1 MECLPL
7 SRNLPADERGK
18 KMAMPE
24 LSKDSCS
31 YKDSEL
37 VAEARAGN
45 REAFSVL
52 INRHHRTCVNIASFI
67 LRDRSDAQDEV
78 QKACFKAFEHLD
90 QYHGD
95 AEFLTWLLRIVSN
108 QCLMLIRVRRRV
120 RYVYIDADTDRE
132 RSMPIEL
139 PSVAANPEGELINQE
154 MHEVLQREVRRI
166 PPLLRNVLILRDV
179 EELPMAD
186 VAARL
191 QITLPAAKSRLLRA
205 RIELR
210 ERVKRHC
217 SGGAQRKS
225 RPVDSS
231 RVIPIDAKRP
241 LKLPA
246 TIRQNE
252 PAASE
257 NFNAAAPAWASLRR
271 GPGYDG
277 LRAGSWFVPNN
288 VGLQGPRQATG
299 A

>member
-1 MECLPL
+1 
-7 SRNLPADERGK
+7 
-18 KMAMPE
+18 
-24 LSKDSCS
+24 
-31 YKDSEL
+31 L

-132 RSMPIEL
+132 RSMPVEL

-217 SGGAQRKS
+217 SGGAQRKP
-225 RPVDSS
+225 RLVDSAS

-241 LKLPA
+241 LKLTAAVGQDAPV
-246 TIRQNE
+246 
-252 PAASE
+252 ASE
-257 NFNAAAPAWASLRR
+257 NFNAAVPNWASLRR
-271 GPGYDG
+271 GPGYDKQQ
-277 LRAGSWFVPNN
+277 AGWFVPN
-288 VGLQGPRQATG
+288 VSLEGPRHATG
-299 A
+299 G

>member
-1 MECLPL
+1 MKE
-7 SRNLPADERGK
+7 A

-24 LSKDSCS
+24 LSKDTCS

-45 REAFSVL
+45 REAFGVL
-52 INRHHRTCVNIASFI
+52 ISRHHRTCVNIASFI

-108 QCLMLIRVRRRV
+108 QCLMLIRVRRRT
-120 RYVYIDADTDRE
+120 RYVYVDADTDRE

-139 PSVAANPEGELINQE
+139 PSLAATPEGELINQE
-154 MHEVLQREVRRI
+154 MHEILHREVRRI

-210 ERVKRHC
+210 ERVKRRC
-217 SGGAQRKS
+217 TGALPRKS
-225 RPVDSS
+225 RLGDPAS
-231 RVIPIDAKRP
+231 RVIPIDTKRSVQ
-241 LKLPA
+241 LPA
-246 TIRQNE
+246 SVSQDA
-252 PAASE
+252 PAAAK
-257 NFNAAAPAWASLRR
+257 NFNTAVPGWASLRR
-271 GPGYDG
+271 GPGYDKLQPG
-277 LRAGSWFVPNN
+277 NWFVPNVN
-288 VGLQGPRQATG
+288 LQGPRQATG

>member
-1 MECLPL
+1 MPFFVSQSSCG
-7 SRNLPADERGK
+7 SKGAK

-24 LSKDSCS
+24 LSKDSGL

-45 REAFSVL
+45 REAFGIL
-52 INRHHRTCVNIASFI
+52 ISRHHRTCVNIASFI

-132 RSMPIEL
+132 RSMPVEL
-139 PSVAANPEGELINQE
+139 PSVAANPEGALINDE
-154 MHEVLQREVRRI
+154 MHEILQREVRRI

-217 SGGAQRKS
+217 NGGMQRKS
-225 RPVDSS
+225 RAVDSAS
-231 RVIPIDAKRP
+231 RVIPIDTKRP
-241 LKLPA
+241 QKLLA
-246 TIRQNE
+246 AVRQDA
-252 PAASE
+252 PVAGE
-257 NFNAAAPAWASLRR
+257 NFNAATPAWASLRR
-271 GPGYDG
+271 GPGYDK
-277 LRAGSWFVPNN
+277 LRAENWFVPN
-288 VGLQGPRQATG
+288 VSLQGSRQQATG